1 MAPGSAAHSSLVIS
15 APSRIA
21 TARDA
26 ASRRRTPWSA
36 ASLTLPLSKLDARRR
51 YSRDP
56 PPLALRGRPG
66 RARRS
71 GLLAALRPL
80 VDRSRPA
87 RRGGAHAHRRARL
100 RPRGAADRTR
110 RPLGADAVGRIRQ
123 RAPLRG
129 AARGGAARRPCRIRR
144 RSLVSAYTPTRLAQI
159 LAKHAL
165 WLSSD
170 PAGARA
176 YLSGADLSG
185 ANLSGANLSR
195 AYLSDAD
202 LSGADLSGAYLSDA
216 DLSGAN
222 LSRANLSDAYLSDAD
237 LSGANL
243 SRANLSDADLSRAYL
258 SGANLS
264 DAYLSDASIPIAD
277 PPESYRRAASDEERE
292 TRRLARMLAFR
303 EQHPEVPVIENLDA
317 RILAAI
323 SQDGCRLDMATWHGC
338 ETTHCRAGWAIHLAG
353 PAGYELERATNARQA
368 GAAIY
373 RASTGRVPHFFATNE
388 RAIEDLKRCAAK
400 QASL

>member
-1 MAPGSAAHSSLVIS
+1 M
-15 APSRIA
+15 
-21 TARDA
+21 
-26 ASRRRTPWSA
+26 
-36 ASLTLPLSKLDARRR
+36 
-51 YSRDP
+51 
-56 PPLALRGRPG
+56 
-66 RARRS
+66 
-71 GLLAALRPL
+71 
-80 VDRSRPA
+80 
-87 RRGGAHAHRRARL
+87 
-100 RPRGAADRTR
+100 
-110 RPLGADAVGRIRQ
+110 
-123 RAPLRG
+123 
-129 AARGGAARRPCRIRR
+129 
-144 RSLVSAYTPTRLAQI
+144 SAYTPTRLAQI

-195 AYLSDAD
+195 AYLSDAYLSGAD
-202 LSGADLSGAYLSDA
+202 LSGADLSDADLSGAYLSDADLSGAYLSDADLSDADLSDADLSGAYLSDA

-222 LSRANLSDAYLSDAD
+222 LSRANPSDAD
-237 LSGANL
+237 LSRAYL